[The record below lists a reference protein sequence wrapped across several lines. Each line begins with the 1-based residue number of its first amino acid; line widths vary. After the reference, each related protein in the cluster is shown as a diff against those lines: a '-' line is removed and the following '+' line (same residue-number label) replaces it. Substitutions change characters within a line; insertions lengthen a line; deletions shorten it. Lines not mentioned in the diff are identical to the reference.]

1 MRFDIFRGN
10 GGAKAP
16 EVKQKLRIR
25 EQKKLEK
32 MVAELFSSGRRNIGE
47 DLRILK
53 QSCKLDKLIVNEM
66 MLAEM
71 KKNYTN

>member
-16 EVKQKLRIR
+16 EIKQKLRIR

-32 MVAELFSSGRRNIGE
+32 MVAELFSSGRCNIGE
-47 DLRILK
+47 DRRVLK

-66 MLAEM
+66 MLDEM
-71 KKNYTN
+71 KKNYPI